1 MWGRILNPV
10 VMSRVRLTSSF
21 RSLLTMQLKTTEV
34 QSLLSD
40 GLNGIAELFEKYK
53 FELRIAGGAVRDLVW
68 KTARGCGLVTMAT
81 PEDMKSMF
89 QTAGIRRINNKWE
102 KHGTITA
109 RLHNENFEVT
119 TLQVDVH
126 LQTGRKT

>member
-10 VMSRVRLTSSF
+10 VISRVRLTSSF

-34 QSLLSD
+34 QSLFSD

-53 FELRIAGGAVRDLVW
+53 FELRIAGGAVRDIVW
-68 KTARGCGLVTMAT
+68 ETARGCGLVTMAT

-109 RLHNENFEVT
+109 RVSAS
-119 TLQVDVH
+119 QDYYDV
-126 LQTGRKT
+126 